1 MEHKNSMSRVER
13 LRREKVTR
21 YSIRK
26 YSFGAA
32 SVAVAALFM
41 FLGNGAVSV
50 QADEIQGNQ
59 VTESAKPQPEE
70 DKSKPATEVAPALN
84 KTQLE
89 SYISEIETKLSN
101 GFYDNKTEESVAAL
115 KADLEAAK
123 ATLANATTQA
133 ELKQA
138 YSKLVTT
145 VNSKLKNKPV
155 EKKEIPAVDTTEGK
169 ETVGKKAE
177 NTEPSATNSHAI
189 PAKAEE
195 GSGFRRNDSG
205 APQVTD
211 TVNYTDG
218 AGVPRRGVTSAD
230 ASLSGTGTNGKT
242 VEVTVETPDRGTRVY
257 SALVTNGK
265 WTVPLE
271 EPLKA
276 SRDAFNKDQHET
288 KITVKYID
296 VNNILND
303 ETRVYLGRP
312 EFVNNTVVAG
322 QKEVLVKVPKD
333 ADNLWVGFANSNDLQ
348 VAMNNGN
355 PESKDTSILTAT
367 MADTQNDPI
376 FHIVKLTFV
385 QNAIKEGSNGI
396 NIQAQSLYSA
406 AGGALPGAT
415 EAPEA
420 KRPTL
425 TATNEAPTIA
435 SAVEGNRK
443 TVAQGAQLDLASLVT
458 VADTEDDAQVTVGN
472 KVHAEVVSVNGDAAT
487 KTVDTNTQGTYTVK
501 YKAVDSQGKES
512 NEIEVTV
519 VVNPAENEAP
529 TVEIPFSNGKDV
541 YVYGAEPSGFDIK
554 IKDNSGVIKSATVL
568 RGGNNSFNPVA
579 GETDM
584 LDVQYGYK
592 ANIFTSDTT
601 ASEQSPAIIH
611 YRGLPG
617 GELNAGQLEKAK
629 TTGLTLGWRY
639 VRVVDKAGNMLD
651 NIAQGDKSKDR
662 DLGAFNVIVKP
673 QTYKYD
679 PVELAN
685 ANKVLVTNPAQLTT
699 EELTNVKNSLKV
711 EYSKTND
718 DAQLASKKGTLLDD
732 AKTVVADVTESG
744 NNFTV
749 IYKDGSTDS
758 IAKSKLIKS
767 GAAPTVNTTIKASGS
782 IPDSV
787 PSSDSEL
794 TGTGI
799 PGATVKVTVK
809 NPETGAVI
817 SEKTAVVGEDG
828 TWRLP
833 LEEGL
838 NSNTQL
844 PGANEATRR
853 FFAPK
858 NPVEI
863 TQVVNGI
870 ETPSKAVSVAV
881 GESKILPS
889 AAAIDGASVVAGA
902 KEVTITVPH
911 DAGRSYFFYTAKGAK
926 STTEI
931 ALEQSQNGWSIIK
944 NGDKATIKS
953 VEKGV
958 SVHTITLT
966 MNENAPFQEGENK
979 LEIISHNGPSS
990 PPSRFGRYKIN
1001 VTNEKPTLASKNA
1014 QLETTVNV
1022 GDTVDPVSL
1031 VTVADHEDDKDATL
1045 GTKVRAEVISVNGD
1059 ESVKTVD
1066 TTTAGRYEVKYK
1078 AVDSQGKESDVLTH
1092 TVIVQGPAPTV
1103 EVPYSNQAN
1112 KQIYVYTG
1120 EKTDLTFKGA
1130 DETEVKDLYL
1140 RGPGDISKDNTT
1152 DYGFT
1157 TGKITDGT
1165 VTTGVGEVSADKR
1178 TATVKMTGKTNL
1190 AAGKEWTSFVVS
1202 KDNDGKLSNTDYRA
1216 IDVDPNAKEKPGY
1229 VRFVVKNQTSK
1240 YDIAT
1245 PTERVAVTDPANV
1258 TQDELDKIKEKLQIE
1273 YSKNN
1278 DDANLAEKKGKAVA
1292 AEDAKTKIQSVEK
1305 DANGNLVVTYTDGS
1319 KDTRSLSDFVVK
1331 NPAVT
1336 PVKDPAN
1343 LTDAEKAKVEEAVKK
1358 ANPTATK
1365 VEVGNDG
1372 TTTVTFPDG
1381 STGSLTPEKTAKT
1394 ADSNGLVDPAVTPV
1408 KDPANLTDAEK
1419 AKVEEAVKKANP
1431 TATKVEVGNDGTT
1444 TVTFPDGST
1453 TTVTP
1458 DKTVKSA
1465 DSNGAKD
1472 PSVTPVKDPAN
1483 LTDAEKAKVADEVKK
1498 ANPTAKDVEVGKD
1511 GTATVTFPDG
1521 STAVIPADKSVKKSD
1536 GLVAVSPAANQDSPA
1551 QAPAK
1556 KAGAKELPNTGTEQS
1571 NASLALALLAAATG
1585 GLLFAKKREEEE

>member
-1 MEHKNSMSRVER
+1 MIGKNNHYLRDTKDGTKVES
-13 LRREKVTR
+13 
-21 YSIRK
+21 YSIK
-26 YSFGAA
+26 KFKVGAA
-32 SVAVAALFM
+32 SVVIGASIFLGAGAVAQASEEVSNNTTADNTTNAGAKENVPTAPVATAQPVAKETTKEDVAAGLAAKLGGEVKAL
-41 FLGNGAVSV
+41 
-50 QADEIQGNQ
+50 
-59 VTESAKPQPEE
+59 
-70 DKSKPATEVAPALN
+70 DKTK
-84 KTQLE
+84 LE
-89 SYISEIETKLSN
+89 NYIKEIEAKLAD
-101 GFYDNKTEESVAAL
+101 GKYANKTEESVAVLEEEL
-115 KADLEAAK
+115 KAAK
-123 ATLANATTQA
+123 ATLADATTQD
-133 ELKQA
+133 EITKA

-145 VNSKLKNKPV
+145 VNTKLKAKPV
-155 EKKEIPAVDTTEGK
+155 EKKETPTVDTTNGK

-205 APQVTD
+205 APQVTN

-218 AGVPRRGVTSAD
+218 AHVPRRGVTSAD
-230 ASLSGTGTNGKT
+230 ASLSGTGTNGRT
-242 VEVTVETPDRGTRVY
+242 VEVTVETPGRGARVY
-257 SALVTNGK
+257 NSSVTNGK

-276 SRDAFNKDQHET
+276 GTDPFNKRDDET
-288 KITVKYID
+288 KITVKYLD
-296 VNNILND
+296 DNNILND

-333 ADNLWVGFANSNDLQ
+333 AENLWVGLEGSDYK
-348 VAMNNGN
+348 VIMNGGN
-355 PESKDTSILTAT
+355 PESQAPSVFTAA

-385 QNAIKEGSNGI
+385 QNAIKEGANGI
-396 NIQAQSLYSA
+396 NIQAQTVYSA
-406 AGGALPGAT
+406 AGGAPDGT
-415 EAPEA
+415 TPVPEA

-435 SAVEGNRK
+435 SAVEGNTK
-443 TVAQGAQLDLASLVT
+443 TVTQGAQLDLASLVT
-458 VADTEDDAQVTVGN
+458 VADTEDDAQVTVGD
-472 KVHAEVVSVNGDAAT
+472 KVHAEVISVNGNAGT
-487 KTVDTNTQGTYTVK
+487 KTVDTNTLGTYTVK

-529 TVEIPFSNGKDV
+529 TVEIPYSNDKNV
-541 YVYGAEPSGFDIK
+541 YVYGAEEDGFNIK

-889 AAAIDGASVVAGA
+889 PAAKNGTSVVAGA
-902 KEVTITVPH
+902 KEVTVTVPH

-1001 VTNEKPTLASKNA
+1001 VTNEQPTLASKNG
-1014 QLETTVNV
+1014 QRETTVNV

-1031 VTVADHEDDKDATL
+1031 VTAADHEDDKDATL

-1103 EVPYSNQAN
+1103 ELPYSNQAN

-1120 EKTDLTFKGA
+1120 ENTDLTFKGA
-1130 DETEVKDLYL
+1130 DEKEIKDLYL
-1140 RGPGDISKDNTT
+1140 RGPGDISGNNAAG
-1152 DYGFT
+1152 YGLP
-1157 TGKITDGT
+1157 TGKVENGT
-1165 VTTGVGEVSADKR
+1165 VTGEGSVSEDKR
-1178 TATVKMTGKTNL
+1178 TATIKMTGKTNL
-1190 AAGKEWTSFVVS
+1190 PAGQQWTSFIVS

-1216 IDVDPNAKEKPGY
+1216 LDKDPNARQKPGY
-1229 VRFVVKNQTSK
+1229 AHFLVKNQTFK

-1245 PTERVAVTDPANV
+1245 PTEKVAVTDPANV
-1258 TQDELDKIKEKLQIE
+1258 TADDLAKIKEKLQIE
-1273 YSKNN
+1273 YAKTN
-1278 DDANLAEKKGKAVA
+1278 DDANFADKKGKTVD
-1292 AEDAKTKIQSVEK
+1292 AEDAKTKIKSVEK
-1305 DANGNLVVTYTDGS
+1305 DNAGNLVVTYTDGS
-1319 KDTRSLSDFVVK
+1319 KDTRPLSDFVAK
-1331 NPAVT
+1331 NPEVT

-1343 LTDAEKAKVEEAVKK
+1343 LTDAEKTKVEEAVKK

-1394 ADSNGLVDPAVTPV
+1394 ADSNGVKDPEVTPV

-1431 TATKVEVGNDGTT
+1431 TATD
-1444 TVTFPDGST
+1444 
-1453 TTVTP
+1453 
-1458 DKTVKSA
+1458 VK
-1465 DSNGAKD
+1465 
-1472 PSVTPVKDPAN
+1472 
-1483 LTDAEKAKVADEVKK
+1483 
-1498 ANPTAKDVEVGKD
+1498 VGKD

-1521 STAVIPADKSVKKSD
+1521 TTVVIPGSD
-1536 GLVAVSPAANQDSPA
+1536 LVEAKAANNGSNASNGNAGTDATNGNSNA
-1551 QAPAK
+1551 QGTNTKLGQRLA
-1556 KAGAKELPNTGTEQS
+1556 NTGTTET
-1571 NASLALALLAAATG
+1571 NTGLAGLGLGILGGLLAAARRR
-1585 GLLFAKKREEEE
+1585 KNDKN